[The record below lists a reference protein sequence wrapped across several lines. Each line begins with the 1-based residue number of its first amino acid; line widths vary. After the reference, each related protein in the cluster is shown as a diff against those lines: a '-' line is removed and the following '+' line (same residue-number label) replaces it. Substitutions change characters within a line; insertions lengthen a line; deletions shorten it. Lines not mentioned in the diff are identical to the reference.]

1 MMEIENR
8 VILNVRKL
16 RELRLLS
23 RAQMANELSLS
34 LSGYGRL
41 ERGEIDL
48 TLSRLK
54 RIADILNVNI
64 TELFDFEPATVLQ
77 KDKSVQASKTS
88 NSSDEK
94 QQHYREKYVAM
105 LEMEL
110 ERLREENREL
120 RKAIDS

>member
-1 MMEIENR
+1 
-8 VILNVRKL
+8 
-16 RELRLLS
+16 
-23 RAQMANELSLS
+23 MANELSLS

-77 KDKSVQASKTS
+77 KNGGMQTAKTS
-88 NSSDEK
+88 HKLDEM
-94 QQHYREKYVAM
+94 QQLYREKYVAM